1 MIDCIFCKIANK
13 EIPKEFTYEDDEI
26 MVFPDIRPIKPV
38 HLLIIPKKHISDFT
52 ALDDDALL
60 GRIRHVIQKLVKDHE
75 VENSGYRIVV
85 NAGGAQ
91 AIDHLHFHLT
101 APWGKAAV
109 L

>member
-1 MIDCIFCKIANK
+1 MDNCIFCQIRDKK
-13 EIPKEFTYEDDEI
+13 IPKEFTYEDEDI

-38 HLLIIPKKHISDFT
+38 HLLIIPKKHIPDFT
-52 ALDDDALL
+52 ALDDDVLL
-60 GRIRHVIQKLVKDHE
+60 AKIRRVILKMVRAQE

-101 APWGKAAV
+101 APWGKAAD